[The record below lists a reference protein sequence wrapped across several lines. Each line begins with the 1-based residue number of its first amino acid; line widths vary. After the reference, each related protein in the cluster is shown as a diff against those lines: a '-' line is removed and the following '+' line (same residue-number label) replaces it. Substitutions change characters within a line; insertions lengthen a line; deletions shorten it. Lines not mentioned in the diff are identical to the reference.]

1 MPSSPAPGIAGGSC
15 HFFAVGGVFQK
26 FLRWIQGSVSLPI
39 VVPAPQ
45 VRFIYRGQARS
56 ITMAAIPVCRGPYTL
71 DNLQGTGRF
80 LGNLARRT
88 DPTSASAPILA
99 EPCLRH
105 LQRRGSPVRLAG
117 HSHRR
122 IAAVVLDPD
131 MTMRFGAVRLLA
143 FELLLPPTRFST
155 RFVCASELIAF
166 VDLVWGPGIF
176 ISNHLGG
183 SPFGSRGCRDE
194 RRCARHVFLQI
205 RSACCSPDWQTAV
218 RFKSDHCDF
227 QI

>member
-1 MPSSPAPGIAGGSC
+1 L
-15 HFFAVGGVFQK
+15 AV
-26 FLRWIQGSVSLPI
+26 
-39 VVPAPQ
+39 
-45 VRFIYRGQARS
+45 ARS
-56 ITMAAIPVCRGPYTL
+56 ITMAPIPVCRGPYTS

-88 DPTSASAPILA
+88 GPTSASAPILA

-105 LQRRGSPVRLAG
+105 LQRSRGSPVRPRLAG

-122 IAAVVLDPD
+122 NAAVVLDSD

-183 SPFGSRGCRDE
+183 FSLWL
-194 RRCARHVFLQI
+194 ARL
-205 RSACCSPDWQTAV
+205 P
-218 RFKSDHCDF
+218 
-227 QI
+227 

>member
-1 MPSSPAPGIAGGSC
+1 M
-15 HFFAVGGVFQK
+15 
-26 FLRWIQGSVSLPI
+26 
-39 VVPAPQ
+39 
-45 VRFIYRGQARS
+45 ARS
-56 ITMAAIPVCRGPYTL
+56 ITIAPFPVCRGPYTS

-88 DPTSASAPILA
+88 GPNALASAPILA

-105 LQRRGSPVRLAG
+105 LQRGGSPVRPRLAG

-122 IAAVVLDPD
+122 IAAVVLDSD

-143 FELLLPPTRFST
+143 FELLSPPPRFST
-155 RFVCASELIAF
+155 RRVSASELVAF

-194 RRCARHVFLQI
+194 RR
-205 RSACCSPDWQTAV
+205 
-218 RFKSDHCDF
+218 
-227 QI
+227 